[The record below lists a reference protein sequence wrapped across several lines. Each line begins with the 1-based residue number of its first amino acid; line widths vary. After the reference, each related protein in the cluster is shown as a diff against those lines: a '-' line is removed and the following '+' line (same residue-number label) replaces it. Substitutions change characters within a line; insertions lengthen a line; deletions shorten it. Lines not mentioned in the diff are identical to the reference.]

1 MPCRTIYV
9 NLQPSRQAPN
19 PAAESQAI
27 STQTFASAEA
37 TRKTLRRLLATVPIL
52 TLVTGLRAQSLDRA
66 EQRLRASITAAREQ
80 QIGYLQRVVDVPSST
95 LNLEGVRKVGAV
107 FRASFDSLGFTT
119 TWAAVPDAV
128 GRAGHLVAEHRGK
141 PGAVRFLLIGHLDTV
156 VEPTGP
162 NFVREDSTA
171 RAVGGADM
179 KGGDV
184 VILYAL
190 KALQQAGILRDLN
203 ITIVFTGDEEHPGEP
218 LADARRALIDA
229 AKQSDIAL
237 AFEAGNRAD
246 ATVARRGAS
255 AWRVIATGRQAHSS
269 GVFGEGA
276 GYGAIYEVARI
287 LDAFRTQLVGEQYL
301 TFNAATI
308 VGGTDVSYDTV
319 AISGTASSKLNI
331 VPSHAVAHGDLR
343 FISDEQLQRT
353 RERMRAIVAQH
364 LPGTDATIVFRDE
377 YPAMSP
383 TPGNAR
389 LLAVYD
395 SASEALG
402 YGAVAALDPGRR
414 GAGDISFAAP
424 LIDGLDG
431 LGALGSGS
439 HAPGERVDLKTLAM
453 QTERAA
459 LLLYRLG
466 KRPASQFTRTSAASD
481 K

>member
-1 MPCRTIYV
+1 MNTV
-9 NLQPSRQAPN
+9 
-19 PAAESQAI
+19 
-27 STQTFASAEA
+27 
-37 TRKTLRRLLATVPIL
+37 RLLATVPIL
-52 TLVTGLRAQSLDRA
+52 TLVTGLRAQSLDRT

-80 QIGYLQRVVDVPSST
+80 QIDYLQRVVDIPSST
-95 LNLEGVRKVGAV
+95 LNLDGVRKVGAV
-107 FRASFDSLGFTT
+107 FRASLDSLGFQTS
-119 TWAAVPDAV
+119 WVAVPDAV

-141 PGAVRFLLIGHLDTV
+141 AGAVRLLLIGHLDTV
-156 VEPTGP
+156 VEPAGA
-162 NFVREDSTA
+162 NFVREDSSA
-171 RAVGGADM
+171 RGIGAADM

-190 KALQQAGILRDLN
+190 KALQAAGALRDLN
-203 ITIVFTGDEEHPGEP
+203 IAIVFTGDEEHPGEP
-218 LADARRALIDA
+218 LEQARRALIEA
-229 AKQSDIAL
+229 AQHSDIAL

-255 AWRVIATGRQAHSS
+255 GWRVTASGRQAHSA
-269 GVFGEGA
+269 GVFGDAA

-287 LDAFRTQLVGEQYL
+287 LDAFRTQLGGEQYL
-301 TFNAATI
+301 TFNSAII
-308 VGGTDVSYDTV
+308 VGGTDVTYDTV
-319 AISGTASSKLNI
+319 AISGTAASKLNI
-331 VPSHAVAHGDLR
+331 VPSSAVAHGDLR

-364 LPGTDATIVFRDE
+364 LPGTDATIMFRDE

-395 SASEALG
+395 SASRALG
-402 YGAVAALDPGRR
+402 FGPVAPLDPGRR
-414 GAGDISFAAP
+414 GAGDISFVAP

-439 HAPGERVDLKTLAM
+439 HAPGERVDLKTLTM

-466 KRPASQFTRTSAASD
+466 RRPAAQFARQAATGAN
-481 K
+481 

>member
-1 MPCRTIYV
+1 MR
-9 NLQPSRQAPN
+9 LPSFLALL
-19 PAAESQAI
+19 SL
-27 STQTFASAEA
+27 ASSA
-37 TRKTLRRLLATVPIL
+37 V
-52 TLVTGLRAQSLDRA
+52 GAQSLDRA
-66 EQRLRASITAAREQ
+66 EQRLRAAISAAREE
-80 QIGYLQRVVDVPSST
+80 QIGYLQRVVDISSST
-95 LNLEGVRKVGAV
+95 LNLDGVRRVGAV

-119 TWAAVPDAV
+119 RWVAVPDAV
-128 GRAGHLVAEHRGK
+128 GRAGHLIAEHRGR
-141 PGAVRFLLIGHLDTV
+141 PGTVRMLLIGHLDTV
-156 VEPTGP
+156 VEPGERP
-162 NFVREDSTA
+162 NFAREDSMA

-190 KALQQAGILRDLN
+190 KALKGAGALRDLN

-229 AKQSDIAL
+229 GQHNDVAL
-237 AFEAGNRAD
+237 AFEAGNRSD

-255 AWRVIATGRQAHSS
+255 GWRVMATGRQAHSA
-269 GVFGEGA
+269 GVFGDAA

-287 LDAFRTQLVGEQYL
+287 LDAFRTQLGGEQYL
-301 TFNAATI
+301 TFNSAII

-319 AISGTASSKLNI
+319 AISGTAASKLNI

-343 FISDEQLQRT
+343 FISAEQLERT
-353 RERMRAIVAQH
+353 RQKMREIVAKH

-395 SASEALG
+395 SASIALG

-414 GAGDISFAAP
+414 GAGDISFVAP
-424 LIDGLDG
+424 QIDGLDG

-439 HAPGERVDLKTLAM
+439 HSPDERVNLNALTM

-466 KRPASQFTRTSAASD
+466 RRSASEFTRRSAAGAH
-481 K
+481 